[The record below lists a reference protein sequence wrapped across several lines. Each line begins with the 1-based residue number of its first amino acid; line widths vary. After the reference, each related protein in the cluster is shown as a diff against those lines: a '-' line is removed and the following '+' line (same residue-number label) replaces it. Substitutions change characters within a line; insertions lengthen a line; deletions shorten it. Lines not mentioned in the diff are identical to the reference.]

1 MDTEK
6 PESLVI
12 EAGTLSLS
20 LSDLVDQLVQS
31 VGDERNR
38 RPGQPWY
45 APLVAFVAALDE
57 RVGEW
62 EFTTE
67 LLMVFQGQFDE
78 LEKAELEQGWR
89 GDLTRDAFL
98 RMLEN
103 LDKLTPEGDVARK
116 HFGTMS
122 KLAEQARNYVPGS
135 EL

>member
-1 MDTEK
+1 MGNKIPD
-6 PESLVI
+6 SLVI
-12 EAGTLSLS
+12 ESGTLSLS

-31 VGDERNR
+31 MSNERNR
-38 RPGQPWY
+38 PSGVPWY
-45 APLVAFVAALDE
+45 APLVAFVKALDE

-67 LLMVFQGQFDE
+67 LLMVFQGQLDE
-78 LEKAELEQGWR
+78 LERVELEQGWR
-89 GDLTRDAFL
+89 GDLTRDGFL

-122 KLAEQARNYVPGS
+122 KLAEQARNLVPGS
-135 EL
+135 DL